1 MTRRAAD
8 TAGQS
13 NAAAMTALRLIA
25 AAAAC
30 ALLGMQA
37 LADAADGPARPAG
50 QSGVAAAFQFDGP
63 ESSGV
68 KDGARIALT
77 GKPIDGVPTATKPPS
92 ATRPLHAGTV
102 TTPAAAAPATSTE
115 AAAGSLPM
123 AELGAL
129 VLAGLLAVVTVTRRR
144 SRR

>member
-1 MTRRAAD
+1 
-8 TAGQS
+8 
-13 NAAAMTALRLIA
+13 MTALRLIA

-37 LADAADGPARPAG
+37 LADAVDGAAQPAG
-50 QSGVAAAFQFDGP
+50 QPGASTAMAAFQFDGP

-77 GKPIDGVPTATKPPS
+77 GKPIDGMPTATKPPS

>member
-1 MTRRAAD
+1 
-8 TAGQS
+8 
-13 NAAAMTALRLIA
+13 MTALRLIA

-30 ALLGMQA
+30 ALLGVQA
-37 LADAADGPARPAG
+37 LADATDGQARPA
-50 QSGVAAAFQFDGP
+50 AAPGTAALQFDGP

-77 GKPIDGVPTATKPPS
+77 GKPVDGVPTATKPPS

-102 TTPAAAAPATSTE
+102 TTPAAAPAPTE
-115 AAAGSLPM
+115 AAPGALPL

-129 VLAGLLAVVTVTRRR
+129 LLAGLLAVVTVTRRR
-144 SRR
+144 GRR